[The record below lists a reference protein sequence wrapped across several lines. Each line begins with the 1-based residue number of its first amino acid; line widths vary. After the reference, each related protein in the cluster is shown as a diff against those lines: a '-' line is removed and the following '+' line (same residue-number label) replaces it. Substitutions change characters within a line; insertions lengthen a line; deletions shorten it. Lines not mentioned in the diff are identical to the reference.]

1 VAIYYLHYHHSS
13 YFYLV
18 GFLPAPHLLKVI
30 NLKYRGFLAFPDVPS
45 RHKPRLLT
53 ETDFKLAK
61 SRLEGLT
68 AQLKIPKTIFKR
80 VWGNWHWHF
89 FVAQWCLLDQ
99 NSMIAGQPFSLYLKD
114 KSKIYSIRQST
125 PYLLSLL
132 PYQLCALLAGLF
144 ADRSGNSWLPAVL
157 ATVPILI
164 GNILLSIWDV
174 GEKGR
179 VAAFVIIGAEGGK
192 F

>member
-1 VAIYYLHYHHSS
+1 MAIYYLHYHHSS

-99 NSMIAGQPFSLYLKD
+99 NSMIAGQPFSLYLKA
-114 KSKIYSIRQST
+114 KSKIYSIRQINTLPTIATAISIVC
-125 PYLLSLL
+125 PLSR
-132 PYQLCALLAGLF
+132 PFRGQEWKILA
-144 ADRSGNSWLPAVL
+144 SGCSSDC
-157 ATVPILI
+157 TYTY
-164 GNILLSIWDV
+164 
-174 GEKGR
+174 R
-179 VAAFVIIGAEGGK
+179 
-192 F
+192 